1 MSENYDVTI
10 KHPSRILVFGPS
22 GSGKTSLIVKILMNC
37 ENVFG
42 LTFDFIAYV
51 SGLGFPN
58 IDDVSGVKINKL
70 REIDSLLID
79 DLDTRK
85 NNLLIFDDNI
95 YVTNDRLMSDLFT
108 KLSHHKNI
116 TVILLIQNLF
126 PRTKYSR
133 DISINSTYI
142 ILMANNR
149 DRTQILRLSQ
159 QMDGT
164 KFIYNCYKDNTK
176 DRPYSYL
183 LLDFHPDTPENYRV
197 RSSLFQNEP
206 IYTYVKKSEK

>member
-1 MSENYDVTI
+1 MDELYDVTI

-22 GSGKTSLIVKILMNC
+22 GSGKTSLITRILINSDV
-37 ENVFG
+37 VFG
-42 LTFDFIAYV
+42 LPFDYIAYV

-58 IDDVSGVKINKL
+58 IDVANGVKINKL
-70 REIDSLLID
+70 TEIEPSFID
-79 DLDTRK
+79 DLDPRK

-133 DISINSTYI
+133 DISLNSTYI

-149 DRTQILRLSQ
+149 DRTQISRLSYQ
-159 QMDGT
+159 IDGT
-164 KFIYNCYKDNTK
+164 KFIYNCYKDNTNNK
-176 DRPYSYL
+176 PYSYL
-183 LLDFHPDTPENYRV
+183 LLDFHPDTPENFRV

-206 IYTYVKKSEK
+206 IYTYVKKN